1 MGESKIMKSWF
12 TQLHKC
18 ELTLNM
24 RGSKGGSLLDRF
36 FNCSKGSEQE
46 GLGESTSVTTQFF
59 PQG

>member
-12 TQLHKC
+12 IKLKC
-18 ELTLNM
+18 ELTPNM
-24 RGSKGGSLLDRF
+24 RGSKEGSSLDRF
-36 FNCSKGSEQE
+36 FSCFKGSEQE